1 MLSDI
6 FYLIR
11 SKTDGQYLVAR
22 PRPSGNSEGQPDPG
36 FLLMFREYADALS
49 YLNTH
54 AKEVADRFAI
64 ESLPGSQLKALFNR
78 WGFRGIGMVQDP
90 LLPQIEFML
99 QDRSIGL
106 D

>member
-1 MLSDI
+1 MLAEI

-22 PRPSGNSEGQPDPG
+22 PRTASQPQDQPDPG
-36 FLLMFREYADALS
+36 FLIMFREHADALI

-54 AKEVADRFAI
+54 AGEAANRFAV
-64 ESLPGSQLKALFNR
+64 ESLPGSQLKALLQR

-99 QDRSIGL
+99 QDRSIG
-106 D
+106 